1 MSTHLVDTFKE
12 CGRSLR
18 WNMMMVFGRQSCIPY
33 ALPAD
38 RTWAEGGRKGGAP
51 AQGEEGSLI
60 CRVTSGSPAICLVR
74 AETGSP
80 SAWSFREESRVGADC
95 TVPCFPSRAGLL

>member
-1 MSTHLVDTFKE
+1 MSTHLQRMWKKSWVEYDDGLWKTVVHTL
-12 CGRSLR
+12 RS
-18 WNMMMVFGRQSCIPY
+18 S
-33 ALPAD
+33 AE
-38 RTWAEGGRKGGAP
+38 RTRAEGGRKGCAP

-80 SAWSFREESRVGADC
+80 SVWSLREESRVGADC
-95 TVPCFPSRAGLL
+95 TVPCLPSRAGLL